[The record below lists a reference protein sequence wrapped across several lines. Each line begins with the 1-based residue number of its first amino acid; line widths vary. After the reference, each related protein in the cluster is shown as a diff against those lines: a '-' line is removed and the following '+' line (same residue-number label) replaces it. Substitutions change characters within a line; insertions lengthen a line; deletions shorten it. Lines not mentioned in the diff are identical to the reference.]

1 MQNKL
6 TGAHIVLESL
16 VKEGVS
22 VMFGYPGGSVIPF
35 FDAFADYK
43 TLHHVLVRHEQ
54 GAAFAAD
61 GYARASGKVGVCLAT
76 SGPGATNLV
85 TGIANAYMDSIP
97 IVAITGQVRGDMIGS
112 DAFQEVDI
120 LGITLP
126 ITKHNYFV
134 EDAKDI
140 PRIIKE
146 AFYIARTGRPGPV
159 HIDIPTDVFKQEI
172 NKFEYPKKINLP
184 GFKIQSKA
192 NDELIKP
199 AVNLIKNSRKPVI
212 ICGHGVIISASEKE
226 LRELATRSHIPVVH
240 TILGKGA
247 FPESHKLSYGMLGMH
262 GTAYANFAVH
272 NADLVIGIGTRFD
285 DRITGSLDTFAK
297 KAKIIHIDIDPSE
310 IGKNVKPYLSVVGDI
325 KAVLNQMLEILP
337 NKKHN
342 DWIGRIE
349 GWTKS
354 YPLSTKDTDMIT
366 VPKMLTELHKITK
379 GKSII
384 VTDVGQHQMW
394 TAQYY
399 AQDESGK
406 FLTSGGLGS
415 MGYGLPAAIGARF
428 ARPNEEIWLINGDG
442 GIQMNIQEL
451 MTIAQEKLE
460 IKIAIMNNGF
470 LGMVRQWQELFYD
483 KNYEGTP
490 ITSPNF
496 SLIAQAYGLTHLRC
510 EKKEKIAGTIK
521 AARDMKGT
529 VICEFITEPE
539 DNVFPMVAPGK
550 GLKDTLIGR

>member
-1 MQNKL
+1 MTTL

-16 VKEGVS
+16 LAEGTS
-22 VMFGYPGGSVIPF
+22 VMFGYPGGTVIPF
-35 FDAFADYK
+35 FDAFSDYK

-85 TGIANAYMDSIP
+85 TGIADAYMDSIP
-97 IVAITGQVRGDMIGS
+97 MVAITGQVRGDMIGS

-134 EDAKDI
+134 EDARDI
-140 PRIIKE
+140 PQVMKE
-146 AFYIARTGRPGPV
+146 AFYIAKNGRPGPV
-159 HIDIPTDVFKQEI
+159 HIDIPTNVFKQQVDSFNYSE
-172 NKFEYPKKINLP
+172 KINLP
-184 GFKIQSKA
+184 GFKI
-192 NDELIKP
+192 P
-199 AVNLIKNSRKPVI
+199 AGTDDKTVTEVVNLIKNSQKPVI
-212 ICGHGVIISASEKE
+212 ICGHGAIISRAEKE
-226 LRELATRSHIPVVH
+226 LRELAVRSHIPVVH

-247 FPESHKLSYGMLGMH
+247 FPESHELSYGMLGMH
-262 GTAYANFAVH
+262 GMAYANFAVH

-297 KAKIIHIDIDPSE
+297 NAKIIHIDIDPAE
-310 IGKNVKPYLSVVGDI
+310 IGKNVKPYLPVVGNI
-325 KAVLNQMLEILP
+325 KDVLKQILEVLP
-337 NKKHN
+337 EKKHH
-342 DWIGRIE
+342 DWVGEIE
-349 GWTKS
+349 GWTRT
-354 YPLSTKDTDMIT
+354 YPLSTKDTHRIT
-366 VPKMLTELHKITK
+366 VPKMLTELHKITE

-399 AQDESGK
+399 PQDESNK

-415 MGYGLPAAIGARF
+415 MGFGLPAAIGARF

-451 MTIAQEKLE
+451 MTIVQEGLE

-490 ITSPNF
+490 ITSPDF
-496 SLIAQAYGLTHLRC
+496 SLIAQAYGLNHLRC
-510 EKKEKIAGTIK
+510 EKPSDIASTIK

-529 VICEFITEPE
+529 VICEFLVEPE

-550 GLKDTLIGR
+550 GLKDTLIGK